1 MTPGRSPR
9 RWLLA
14 LVAGIVAG
22 TMVLAGGPAGAQI
35 GESEIQIVEL
45 DSSSYPT
52 VEEIVDVPRSFAD
65 TVLTEAQFALQEGGV
80 RRNIE
85 VEKLQES
92 TAIVLAVDTSGSMA
106 GDAMQVAKQSA
117 LSFLDE
123 LPPQHPVAVVGFG
136 DTASVIS
143 PLGLDRDQTRAAVDG
158 LTSGG
163 ETTLFDALVASAEI
177 LGESGADRDAVV
189 LLSDGA
195 DTQSAATDAEAA
207 DALTGEGIDLY
218 AVGLETG
225 DSQLGELAELTESV
239 DGRYLAAN
247 DLSQLG
253 AVYEDLAARLATQY
267 RIAVEATSKGQVEV
281 LVSVSSEGNLAVAST
296 TTELAPELTISIPSV
311 EPTAVPAPAEPTTL
325 ESVIEEVAP
334 GRLQAGWVF
343 WAGVG
348 ALFFTFTVIA
358 YSVFSMGR
366 SGPPR
371 RGLEPRSRSNDRRL
385 SGLADWASSLV
396 DRVFLDGSRRG
407 AMNAAL
413 DRAGLNVRPGEFIVL
428 TACVALAGLAIG
440 WVVHPILGLGLGAAI
455 AISARFVVG
464 YMGMRRRN
472 QFAAQLDST
481 LLVLA
486 SSLRAGHGVQRALSA
501 VAEESDAPTSEEF
514 TRVVAETRIGR
525 DLIEALQGVAD
536 RLGND
541 DFDWVV
547 RAIAIN
553 RELGGNLSE
562 VLDNV
567 GNTIRER
574 NQLRRQVRAL
584 SAEGRLSA
592 IVLYILPFGVAGFVR
607 MTNPGYLNELTEST
621 VGLVFIGLAIVAM
634 IGGGA
639 WIKKIVSVRF

>member
-1 MTPGRSPR
+1 MVRALRPVGVR
-9 RWLLA
+9 LLA
-14 LVAGIVAG
+14 LVAIVAIALSG
-22 TMVLAGGPAGAQI
+22 SPAAAQI

-45 DSSSYPT
+45 DSSTYPDIE
-52 VEEIVDVPRSFAD
+52 VIVDVPRSFAD
-65 TVLTEAQFALQEGGV
+65 TVLTSSQFALQEGGV
-80 RRNIE
+80 RRDID

-106 GDAMQVAKQSA
+106 GDALLVAKQSA
-117 LSFLDE
+117 LAFLDE

-143 PLGLDRDQTRAAVDG
+143 PLGLDREASRAAVDN
-158 LTSGG
+158 LVSGG
-163 ETTLFDALVASAEI
+163 ETTLFDALVTSAEV
-177 LGESGADRDAVV
+177 LGEGDADRYAVV

-195 DTQSAATDAEAA
+195 DTRSEATVAEATSALDAA
-207 DALTGEGIDLY
+207 DIDLY
-218 AVGLETG
+218 SVGLETG
-225 DSQLGELAELTESV
+225 DSKLVELAELTGDV
-239 DGRYLAAN
+239 DGRYLAAS

-253 AVYEDLAARLATQY
+253 AVYEDLAARLANQY
-267 RIAVEATSKGQVEV
+267 RISFEATSKGPVEV
-281 LVSVSSEGNLAVAST
+281 LVSVASEGNLAVAST
-296 TTELAPELTISIPSV
+296 TTELAPALTISVPTPAASPGPAPV
-311 EPTAVPAPAEPTTL
+311 EPQTTF
-325 ESVIEEVAP
+325 ESVVEEIAP

-358 YSVFSMGR
+358 YQVFSMGR
-366 SGPPR
+366 STPPR
-371 RGLEPRSRSNDRRL
+371 RGLEPRSRQNDRRL
-385 SGLADWASSLV
+385 SGLADWASSVV

-440 WVVHPILGLGLGAAI
+440 WVVHPLVGAGLAAVI
-455 AISARFVVG
+455 AVSARFVVG

-472 QFAAQLDST
+472 LFAAQLDST

-486 SSLRAGHGVQRALSA
+486 SSLRAGHGVQRALTA
-501 VAEESDAPTSEEF
+501 VAEEADAPTSEEF

-592 IVLYILPFGVAGFVR
+592 LVLYILPFGVAGFVR
-607 MTNPGYLNELTEST
+607 MTNPGYLAELTESN
-621 VGLVFIGLAIVAM
+621 VGMIFIGLAIVAM

-639 WIKKIVSVRF
+639 WIKKIVTVRF